1 MQNNRNWAGNYNY
14 AASEYYAPD
23 RVEQAQELVA
33 GNSRIK
39 ALGSRHSFNGI
50 ADTTGALLSLE
61 KLNRVIGLDRTN
73 GRVKVEGGIRYGE
86 LCRYL
91 DAHGYALPNLA
102 SLPHISVA
110 GACATATHGSGDRL
124 GNLATAV
131 HAMDIIDAS
140 GDIVS
145 LSRDDG
151 DGDIA
156 GAIVGLGGIGIVA
169 SLTLNV
175 VPAFRMSQA
184 VYEQLPLARLA
195 ERFDEIFSAGYSVSL
210 FTDWRQAGFNQ
221 VWLKRAAADDVP
233 GEPEASFYGAELA
246 TAPRHPVP
254 GFAADSCSEQ
264 LGIAGPWYER
274 LPHFRMDFTP
284 SAGEELQSEYF
295 VPRRHG
301 YEALLALDGIRD
313 RIAPLLYIS
322 EVRTI
327 AADDLWMSPCFEQ
340 DSVAVHFTWRPEWE
354 AVRQVLP
361 MIEAALEPFGAR
373 PHWAKLFAMPPGRL
387 RSSYRKLPD
396 FRRLLARFDPA
407 GKFRNDFLN
416 AFLDSAN

>member
-1 MQNNRNWAGNYNY
+1 MQNNRNWAGNYSY
-14 AASEYYAPD
+14 AASEYYTPD

-33 GNSRIK
+33 GTSRIK

-61 KLNRVIGLDRTN
+61 KMNRVIGLDRTN
-73 GRVKVEGGIRYGE
+73 SRVKVEGGIRYGE

-131 HAMDIIDAS
+131 HAMDIIDA
-140 GDIVS
+140 GGEIVS
-145 LSRDDG
+145 LSRDDE

-184 VYEQLPLARLA
+184 VYEQLPLALLA

-221 VWLKRAAADDVP
+221 VWLKRVATDDVP

-254 GFAADSCSEQ
+254 GFAADSCSQQ

-301 YEALLALDGIRD
+301 YEALLAIERLRTSF
-313 RIAPLLYIS
+313 APLLYVS

-340 DSVAVHFTWRPEWE
+340 DSVAFHFTWRPEWE
-354 AVRQVLP
+354 AVRQILP
-361 MIEAALEPFGAR
+361 LLEAALEPFGAR

-396 FRRLLARFDPA
+396 FRRLLARFDPN

-416 AFLDSAN
+416 AFVDSAD